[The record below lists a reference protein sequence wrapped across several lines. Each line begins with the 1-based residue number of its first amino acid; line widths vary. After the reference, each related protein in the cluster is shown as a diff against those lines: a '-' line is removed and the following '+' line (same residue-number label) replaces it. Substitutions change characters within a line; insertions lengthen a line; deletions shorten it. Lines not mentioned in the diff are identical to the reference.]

1 MAITI
6 NDQPYAWALRG
17 QKLMVIATSTQTAQI
32 GFRYG
37 IEVSIGANTY
47 NFLVS
52 AAPDNK
58 LYFDLQPLVDDLRN
72 QELLNQHFATDD
84 TQDDQSK
91 LNVSFTLSEWWIVG
105 GVLTEAEGSDVIG
118 DAILVV
124 NGYFQVIDGYKPN
137 VQTGTQKVKQS
148 LTSNTSYAMSD
159 RKTDTHPWYLA
170 ASWGSGTGPT
180 STTATWIPAYESDYG
195 LLCIPGNDDFLTNNT
210 VGTMRIAIYSSA
222 GAPTSQDITLNGYD
236 IEALPVYPANLND
249 WTGLI
254 VKPSLFPN
262 WRWYQIT
269 IFSGASQKSLTY
281 NFYNTAKYGQTDC
294 HNDKIRLGWVNSRGG
309 WDYFNFTKKSEFTD
323 EIERKTYR
331 KVLFNGTTGIFSA
344 NDRGLQERRN
354 LAQQVL
360 SITSDYITEEEFL
373 FLRSLMVSNQVTW
386 LTEDAGKPI
395 AIPVKMDDTS
405 YVEKKTRDGKLY
417 NVTLKVRIANQ
428 YWT

>member
-6 NDQPYAWALRG
+6 NDQPYEWALRG
-17 QKLMVIATSTQTAQI
+17 QKLMVIATSTETAQV

-37 IEVSIGANTY
+37 IDVTVGANGY
-47 NFLVS
+47 NFYVS
-52 AAPDNK
+52 PAPDGK
-58 LYFDLQPLVDDLRN
+58 LYFDLAPLVDDLRN
-72 QELLNQHFATDD
+72 EEQLNQHFATDD
-84 TQDDQSK
+84 TVDDQSK
-91 LNVSFTLSEWWIVG
+91 ITVSVGISEYWIVS
-105 GVLTEAEGSDVIG
+105 GVLTLNEGSTVSCDP
-118 DAILVV
+118 ILVV

-137 VQTGTQKVKQS
+137 VTIGTTKVRQS
-148 LTSNTSYAMSD
+148 LTSVSSRAMSD
-159 RKTDTHPWYLA
+159 RLPTTHEWYLA
-170 ASWGSGTGPT
+170 QTWNLA
-180 STTATWIPAYESDYG
+180 ATPNDFAIWIPVLESDYG
-195 LLCIPGNDDFLTNNT
+195 LLSIPGNNNWLGNNVIDNIKIDISNSSGVNT
-210 VGTMRIAIYSSA
+210 TETIA
-222 GAPTSQDITLNGYD
+222 LNGYD

-249 WTGLI
+249 WTALT

-262 WRWYQIT
+262 WRYYRLRVYSNT
-269 IFSGASQKSLTY
+269 TQKSLSY
-281 NFYNTAKYGQTDC
+281 IFYNTANYGQSDC
-294 HNDKIRLGWVNSRGG
+294 HNDNIRLGWVNSRGG

-331 KVLFNGTTGIFSA
+331 KVLFNGTTTVFSA

-360 SITSDYITEEEFL
+360 SITSDYISEGEFL

-386 LTEDAGKPI
+386 LTTDAGKPV